1 MTPRTSARNPLRQ
14 PKADEEVE
22 LDVRTA
28 ADAKYVVMR
37 RNRHALR
44 VAGCDSPARFLQR
57 LVRVKLAS
65 CSGLRSPSLPLPA
78 EE

>member
-28 ADAKYVVMR
+28 ADAK
-37 RNRHALR
+37 
-44 VAGCDSPARFLQR
+44 C
-57 LVRVKLAS
+57 
-65 CSGLRSPSLPLPA
+65 
-78 EE
+78 E